1 MKVIDK
7 NKLSIAFTDK
17 SLCTR
22 SGTCIG
28 VCPTQALSIGKEF
41 YPEIDPEKCIEC
53 GLCAK
58 TCPGGRVMYKDLT
71 EITFGHRK
79 DSETFDGYVSH
90 TFVGHASDKQIR
102 QGGAGGGVITA
113 LLADLLDR
121 NIVQGCIVTRMKPDK
136 PWHGEAF
143 IARNSKDLLASQQSK
158 YIIIPLNAV
167 LQEIKKEPG
176 IFAYAGLPCHIHGL
190 RLFEREQP
198 KWREKIRVVIG
209 LFCASALEPYVAE
222 EMLECRG
229 IDKKSLK
236 NFHFRGGEW
245 PGRHRAILNNKQIK
259 NLHYSNFKDGAINYL
274 TYLYSP
280 FRCQTC
286 IDGASEF
293 SDISVSDAWT
303 RNEQGQY
310 LFQSQSK
317 LLVRTSRGLEVI
329 QDAIESGAL
338 IASDVTQNQHYQT
351 HRLHTRKKGL
361 TAPIRVERLKQAGK
375 TVPLY
380 DRTCPT
386 KSSRDRITEWLE
398 SSIMKAGEK
407 RSIRY
412 PLFKFL
418 TSRYGIPIVKLRQ
431 YIKSRKYRKR

>member
-28 VCPTQALSIGKEF
+28 VCPTQALTIGKDF
-41 YPEIDPEKCIEC
+41 YPKLDPAKCIEC

-58 TCPGGRVMYKDLT
+58 TCPGARVMYKDLT

-79 DSETFDGYVSH
+79 DSETFDGHVRH
-90 TFVGHASDKQIR
+90 TFVGHAADKKIR

-121 NIVQGCIVTRMKPDK
+121 NIVQGCVVTRMKPEK

-143 IARNSKDLLASQQSK
+143 IARTSKDLLTSQQSK
-158 YIIIPLNAV
+158 YIVIPLNAV

-176 IFAYAGLPCHIHGL
+176 TFAYAGLPCHIHGL
-190 RLFEREQP
+190 RLLEREQP

-229 IDKKSLK
+229 IDKNSVK

-245 PGRHRAILNNKQIK
+245 PGRHRAILTNKQIK

-317 LLVRTSRGLEVI
+317 LLVRTSRGLDVI
-329 QDAIESGAL
+329 QDSIESGAL
-338 IASDVTQNQHYQT
+338 IASDVTLNQHYQT

-361 TAPIRVERLKQAGK
+361 TAPIRVERLRQAGK

-380 DRTCPT
+380 DRSCPT
-386 KSSRDRITEWLE
+386 ASRRDRITEWLE
-398 SSIMKAGEK
+398 SLIMKAGEK

-431 YIKSRKYRKR
+431 SIKSRKYRKK